1 MTDMVKV
8 KGITYDT
15 TYLIGKFQGYW
26 GKICVWNETHELAIC
41 GQILPDMMKNVKN
54 NIGEEYDEFTLW
66 LCRDQETN
74 IHPSLIP
81 NEGFINALWLH

>member
-1 MTDMVKV
+1 MNLPYVV
-8 KGITYDT
+8 RS
-15 TYLIGKFQGYW
+15 F
-26 GKICVWNETHELAIC
+26 
-41 GQILPDMMKNVKN
+41 PDMMKNVKN